1 MKNKKFYAVL
11 IAIALCLVFKISANL
26 SGDSLKDFF
35 NVLALSNPGLII
47 AFAILTNKEKKQGK
61 VS

>member
-35 NVLALSNPGLII
+35 NVLAVSNPGLII
-47 AFAILTNKEKKQGK
+47 AFAIFTNREQNKEK
-61 VS
+61 